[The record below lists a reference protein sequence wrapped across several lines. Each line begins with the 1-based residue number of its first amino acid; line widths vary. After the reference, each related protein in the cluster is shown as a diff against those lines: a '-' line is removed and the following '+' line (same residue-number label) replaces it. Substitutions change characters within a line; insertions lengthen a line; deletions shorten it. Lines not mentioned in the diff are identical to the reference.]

1 MSDAS
6 LYRQVYEQ
14 IVSGMQLDGV
24 PFQLIGTPKDFAFAT
39 APTGQMNPGA
49 YQVISGMP
57 QWSPIGNYSSRDAQ
71 FFNAVNAVFGH
82 VTFKV
87 SPEMQSDQQALQNQ
101 CTQRNN
107 DVVQANSDMNQAYLS
122 SKQNGGVIFAARY
135 PDINAWLS
143 NAPEAAA
150 YISAINNATA
160 AYKRALD
167 LKLELESAA
176 MPAELQNAIN
186 LMKMPTGDP
195 ASMAAPIG
203 WIKVPDGSG
212 ILRFQPEYKIDTTG
226 GDWRAALT
234 QGTQGSF
241 AISLNSAD
249 QSADFK
255 KSWAGGS
262 AGIQT
267 PFWGVSGGG
276 GWEKS
281 DIFNQDSGISVKV
294 SVQSS
299 TRVKV
304 NPGDWYDGGFM
315 SELAKSTQ
323 GPNGQGYTILA
334 PWVAKGGPG
343 SSSLFGQ
350 YGLAGTRVAELVL
363 AYKPSFDI
371 TMSANTYQQNKQ
383 KFEASGGLRIGPFTF
398 GGSGGHQSEFSKST
412 AKLNTFSGGST
423 SENPQIIGVIVG
435 FPGTD
440 AA

>member
-24 PFQLIGTPKDFAFAT
+24 PFQLIGTPKDFSFAT
-39 APTGQMNPGA
+39 APTGQMNPSA
-49 YQVISGMP
+49 YQIVSGMP

-71 FFNAVNAVFGH
+71 FFNAVNAIFGH
-82 VTFKV
+82 VTFKL
-87 SPEMQSDQQALQNQ
+87 SPEMQADQQALQNK
-101 CTQRNN
+101 CTQCNN
-107 DVVQANSDMNQAYLS
+107 DVTQATSDMNQAYLT
-122 SKQNGGVIFAARY
+122 SKQNGGIVFAARY
-135 PDINAWLS
+135 PDLNAWLS
-143 NAPEAAA
+143 NAPEAAT
-150 YISAINNATA
+150 YIKAIDNANA

-167 LKLELESAA
+167 MKLELESAA

-186 LMKMPTGDP
+186 LMKMPAGDP
-195 ASMAAPIG
+195 ASMAAPVG
-203 WIKVPDGSG
+203 WIKVPDGAG
-212 ILRFQPEYKIDTTG
+212 ILRFQPEFKMDTTG
-226 GDWRAALT
+226 GDWRAALS
-234 QGTQGSF
+234 QGTQGAF
-241 AISLNSAD
+241 TVGLNSSD

-281 DIFNQDSGISVKV
+281 DIFNQDSSIAVKV

-323 GPNGQGYTILA
+323 GPTGQGYTIVA
-334 PWVAKGGPG
+334 PWVAKGGQG

-350 YGLAGTRVAELVL
+350 YGIAGTRVAELVL
-363 AYKPSFDI
+363 AYKPSFEI
-371 TMSANTYQQNKQ
+371 AMSANTYQQNKQ

-398 GGSGGHQSEFSKST
+398 GGEGGHASEFSKST
-412 AKLNTFSGGST
+412 AKANTFSGGST

-440 AA
+440 SA